1 MNILVTGCAGFIG
14 YSLTYKML
22 SNNNFKIFGID
33 NLNKYYSPKLK
44 NERLK
49 RLKKYK
55 NFKFNKIDLNQ
66 KTGFLTEGIS
76 FDLTYVYTVVVSS
89 ITSECPV
96 RIPGL
101 RQIYCF
107 C

>member
-33 NLNKYYSPKLK
+33 NLNKYYSLKLK

-55 NFKFNKIDLNQ
+55 NFKFNKNKLNQ
-66 KTGFLTEGIS
+66 KKKLIS
-76 FDLTYVYTVVVSS
+76 FFNKHKIDVVFHFAAQA
-89 ITSECPV
+89 C
-96 RIPGL
+96 
-101 RQIYCF
+101 
-107 C
+107 